1 VDRQVSDSQLSDD
14 RGAANAP
21 LLSIRNLNKFFG
33 AVKAVDGVDLDIYSS
48 EIVGLVG
55 DNGAGKSTFLS
66 LLSGYNKKD
75 SGDFFYR
82 GKPVTFNSP
91 VTSRRNLGIEMV
103 YQNLSLAHDLLVWQ
117 NMFLGAEETKFRIF
131 NNRKQ
136 MIARCAAVLQQLN
149 SKVRPTDR
157 TDSLSGGELQI
168 VAISRALLF
177 ERDLI
182 IMDEP
187 TAAISVAK
195 IGEILKLILD
205 LKAHGKSVILVS
217 HRLEDILTVADRIV
231 VFSQGRIRS
240 IVQNKDLRLNDL
252 VHLMFGGKTSSDQG
266 VQDLD

>member
-1 VDRQVSDSQLSDD
+1 MGGQPVEDS
-14 RGAANAP
+14 GAANVP
-21 LLSIRNLNKFFG
+21 LLSIRNLNKSFG
-33 AVKAVDGVDLDIYSS
+33 AVKAVDRVDLDIYSA

-66 LLSGYNKKD
+66 LLSGYNAKD
-75 SGDFFYR
+75 SGDFLYR

-91 VTSRRNLGIEMV
+91 VTSRKNLGIEMV

-117 NMFLGAEETKFRIF
+117 NMFLGAERTKFRIF
-131 NNRKQ
+131 NNRKE
-136 MIARCAAVLQQLN
+136 MIDRCAAVLRQLN

-168 VAISRALLF
+168 VAISRSLLF

-195 IGEILKLILD
+195 IGELLKLVLD
-205 LKAHGKSVILVS
+205 LKLHGKSVILVS

-240 IVQNKDLRLNDL
+240 IVQNKNLGLEDL
-252 VHLMFGGKTSSDQG
+252 VHLMFGAKTSPDRRGQS
-266 VQDLD
+266 LD

>member
-1 VDRQVSDSQLSDD
+1 VVGSQPVED
-14 RGAANAP
+14 RGAANVP
-21 LLSIRNLNKFFG
+21 LLSIRNLNKSFG
-33 AVKAVDGVDLDIYSS
+33 AVKAVDRVDLDIYSA

-66 LLSGYNKKD
+66 LLSGYNAKD
-75 SGDFFYR
+75 SGDFLYR

-91 VTSRRNLGIEMV
+91 VTSRKNLGIEMV

-117 NMFLGAEETKFRIF
+117 NMFLGAERTKFRIF
-131 NNRKQ
+131 NNRKE
-136 MIARCAAVLQQLN
+136 MIDRCAAVLRQLN

-168 VAISRALLF
+168 VAISRSLLF

-195 IGEILKLILD
+195 VGEILKLVLD
-205 LKAHGKSVILVS
+205 LKSHGKSVILVS

-240 IVQNKDLRLNDL
+240 IVQNKNLGLEDL
-252 VHLMFGGKTSSDQG
+252 VHLMFGEKTSPDRRGQS
-266 VQDLD
+266 LD

>member
-1 VDRQVSDSQLSDD
+1 MDSPLVGGS
-14 RGAANAP
+14 APVP
-21 LLSIRNLNKFFG
+21 LLSIRHLNKSFG
-33 AVKAVDGVDLDIYSS
+33 AVKAVDNVDLDIYPS

-66 LLSGYNKKD
+66 LLSGYNSKD
-75 SGDFFYR
+75 SGEFFYR

-103 YQNLSLAHDLLVWQ
+103 YQNLSLAQDLLVWQ
-117 NMFLGAEETKFRIF
+117 NMFLGAERTKFGIF
-131 NNRKQ
+131 NDRRT
-136 MIARCAAVLQQLN
+136 MIEQSGRVLRQLN
-149 SKVRPTDR
+149 SKVKPTDR

-195 IGEILKLILD
+195 IEEILKLILD
-205 LKAHGKSVILVS
+205 IKSHGKSVIFVS

-231 VFSQGRIRS
+231 VFSRGRIRD
-240 IVQNKDLRLNDL
+240 IVKNENFGLEGL
-252 VHLMFGGKTSSDQG
+252 VHLMFGQRTAPEAGSPNHD
-266 VQDLD
+266 